1 MVCGTF
7 PLRLEKWVLSVTLHR
22 LVDLRGD
29 ATRHILTLDLL
40 HSTCEGVRVLEISK
54 EFILLPGCGILLCP
68 SYVDFIPPRHMEVG
82 SAAAVSFLV
91 KRFTSA
97 H

>member
-1 MVCGTF
+1 M
-7 PLRLEKWVLSVTLHR
+7 TLHR

-40 HSTCEGVRVLEISK
+40 RSTCESVKVLEISK
-54 EFILLPGCGILLCP
+54 EFISLPGCGILLCP
-68 SYVDFIPPRHMEVG
+68 AYMDFIPPRPMEVV

-97 H
+97 HY